1 MFVLEGIE
9 VGFNQEQDK
18 WTIRG
23 NQMQDFRTAGT
34 EVVDVPTE
42 DRLGGGGKGWW
53 TRGGGS
59 VFRDWMFF
67 GERQQGQRNYTMNLH
82 MRQAIR
88 W

>member
-42 DRLGGGGKGWW
+42 DRLGIKYLQARWPDTLSLMSGAAGWVSPL
-53 TRGGGS
+53 GIKDAS
-59 VFRDWMFF
+59 VS
-67 GERQQGQRNYTMNLH
+67 NNL
-82 MRQAIR
+82 IS
-88 W
+88 